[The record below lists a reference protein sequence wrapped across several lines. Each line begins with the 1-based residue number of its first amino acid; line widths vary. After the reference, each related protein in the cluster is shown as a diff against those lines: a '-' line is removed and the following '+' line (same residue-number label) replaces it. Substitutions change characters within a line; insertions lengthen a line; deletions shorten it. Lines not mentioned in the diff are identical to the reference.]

1 MYLTDSARLHWRR
14 HPLKLLTGIAI
25 TLAGMIAATGLV

>member
-1 MYLTDSARLHWRR
+1 MFLADCACFHWRR
-14 HPLKLLTGIAI
+14 HPLRMLTGIAI